1 MSLNYPIGLQ
11 DFEKIREEGKV
22 YIDKTSLILDLVNR
36 NSYVFLARPR
46 RFGKSLLLSTIKAY
60 FEGKKEL
67 FRGLDIENLEEKWE
81 KHPVFLIELSRVNSE
96 SHEALKALLNQQFSI
111 WEEELGIINRNNHF
125 GSRFSSILIES
136 FKKTGKRA
144 VILVDEYDNP
154 LINTLE
160 KEETHEQNRNLLKS
174 IYSNFKALDQ
184 YIRFGMLTGVSR
196 FSKMSVFSGL
206 NNLNDISLDNR
217 YGAIC
222 GIAESE
228 IDKFLPEGVEELGKH
243 LDLSY
248 NEAKRLLKKN
258 YDGYHFSK
266 NSEDIYNP
274 FSLLCALQKKE
285 PGEYWFAT
293 GTPTFLIKKL
303 FDENIDL
310 NSLMTSEAASLAL
323 SSSDFSHSSPLA
335 LLFQTGYLTIKGFD
349 TEWDTYKLGIPNR
362 EVKKGLLSEMSKVFQ
377 AKRNE
382 QSFSEIRKM
391 VETIRRGKPQEFL
404 EILKSFFASIPYTL
418 TQNSSELF
426 FENNFYIILNLLGL
440 YCDVEI
446 PTSSGRIDSIIKT
459 TDFIYI
465 FEFKYDGSA
474 DLALKQIN
482 EKNYFLPYLKDGR
495 PIFKIGVNFSSETR
509 NISDWKIERQ

>member
-1 MSLNYPIGLQ
+1 MALNYPIGLK
-11 DFEKIREEGKV
+11 DFQKIRDEGKV
-22 YIDKTSLILDLVNR
+22 YIDKTSWIFELVQ
-36 NSYVFLARPR
+36 NSYIFLSRPR
-46 RFGKSLLLSTIKAY
+46 RFGKSLLLSTLKAY

-67 FRGLDIENLEEKWE
+67 FKGLDIERLENNWE
-81 KHPVFLIELSRVNSE
+81 KYPVFLLELTRTDSE
-96 SHEALKALLNQQFSI
+96 SHDSLRALLNQQFSI
-111 WEEELGIINRNNHF
+111 WEEELGIINKNEHF

-160 KEETHEQNRNLLKS
+160 KKETHEQNRNLLKS

-217 YGAIC
+217 YGGIC
-222 GIAESE
+222 GITEAE
-228 IDKFLPEGVEELGKH
+228 IDKFLFEGVEELGKH
-243 LDLSY
+243 LELSY

-258 YDGYHFSK
+258 YDGYHFCK

-293 GTPTFLIKKL
+293 GTPTFLIEKL
-303 FDENIDL
+303 FEDNVDL
-310 NSLMTSEAASLAL
+310 NSLMNSEADSPAL
-323 SSSDFSHSSPLA
+323 SSSDASHSSPLA
-335 LLFQTGYLTIKGFD
+335 LLFQTGNLTIKGYEP
-349 TEWDTYKLGIPNR
+349 EWDAYKLGIPNK
-362 EVKKGLLSEMSKVFQ
+362 EVKKSLLSEMSVVFQ
-377 AKRNE
+377 AKRSE
-382 QSFSEIRKM
+382 QSFSEIKKM
-391 VETIRRGKPQEFL
+391 VETIRKGKPQEFL

-459 TDFIYI
+459 KDYIYI
-465 FEFKYDGSA
+465 FEFKYNGSA
-474 DLALKQIN
+474 KVPLSQIEN
-482 EKNYFLPYLKDGR
+482 KEYFLPFLKDER
-495 PIFKIGVNFSSETR
+495 KVFKIGVSFSSESR
-509 NISDWKIERQ
+509 NISSDWEIELQ